1 MLKLL
6 YLIRYIDDI
15 PANLDN
21 IVILMA
27 DDIRMDKITMRET
40 IRDCL
45 NRLMSQNY
53 IGRTGEVYNFLTD
66 EEQDIQREIKSTP
79 VDTASIVDRIGQM
92 IFADI
97 FTTKKYRYG
106 KYDFAL

>member
-1 MLKLL
+1 MDGDEALLDVDVLKLL

-40 IRDCL
+40 ICDCL

-53 IGRTGEVYNFLTD
+53 IGRTGEVYNF
-66 EEQDIQREIKSTP
+66 
-79 VDTASIVDRIGQM
+79 DRRRTGYSERNQ
-92 IFADI
+92 
-97 FTTKKYRYG
+97 KHSCGYR
-106 KYDFAL
+106 LLL